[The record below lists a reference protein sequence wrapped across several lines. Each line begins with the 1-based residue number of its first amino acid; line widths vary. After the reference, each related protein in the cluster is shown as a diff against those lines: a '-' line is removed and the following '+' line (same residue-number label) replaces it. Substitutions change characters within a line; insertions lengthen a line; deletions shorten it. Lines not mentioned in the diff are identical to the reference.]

1 VTKRSRASGKR
12 SSAAADEAPKS
23 RGRNDYERAST
34 LARGGRIEDARA
46 IYTRLGAN
54 GLDPTG
60 RARIA
65 NDLGVLAAVEGD
77 LEFACQQLQSA
88 LSLDRTCAAALDNVA
103 LLEECRRQYTNRDET
118 DQAPIAAAHSAAGTQ
133 IKVAILSFLFNWPST
148 GGGIVHTVEL
158 AHFLGKAGYEVEHF
172 YASNLEW
179 GVGNVTSELPIV
191 SHPLEFTTTTW
202 HASEIQRRYREAVTE
217 FNPDYVIITDCWN
230 MKPLLAEAVRDYP
243 YLLRQQALELLCP
256 LNNLRLLPGEAGRVR
271 QCPKNHLA
279 TPEACHQCLVDRGHM
294 SGGLHQAE
302 RALAEVGTAK
312 YQDLLRRSL
321 LEAEAVLVHNPILE
335 TIYSPYATNVRVATW
350 GMDAA
355 RFPWPWPLEPPR
367 LAPIGVT
374 VLIMAGL
381 VSEYIKG
388 FHVLQE
394 ACARLWCKRSDF
406 LLVATGDPP
415 GQFNEFT
422 HFTGWLSQADLPRY
436 IRGADILVMPSI
448 AQEALSRTSVEAMGV
463 GRPVVASRIG
473 GLPYTVTDGA
483 TGLLCE
489 PGNPDD
495 LAAKI
500 ETLLDD
506 PGLRQRM
513 GDAGRKRFEAE
524 FTWEQV
530 IDRCYRPLLKARAYR

>member
-1 VTKRSRASGKR
+1 MRAS
-12 SSAAADEAPKS
+12 A
-23 RGRNDYERAST
+23 
-34 LARGGRIEDARA
+34 LARDGQINDARA

-54 GLDPTG
+54 GLEPTA
-60 RARIA
+60 RARVA

-77 LEFACQQLQSA
+77 LELARQQLQAA
-88 LSLDRTCAAALDNVA
+88 LNLDRNCAAALDNVA
-103 LLEECRRQYTNRDET
+103 LFEAYRSQPTLNTGET
-118 DQAPIAAAHSAAGTQ
+118 DRADEAVAQPVVATRM
-133 IKVAILSFLFNWPST
+133 KVAILSFLFNWPST

-158 AHFLGKAGYEVEHF
+158 AQFLGKAGYDVQHF
-172 YASNLEW
+172 YARYLDW
-179 GVGNVTSELPIV
+179 GVGNVASELPID
-191 SHPLEFTTTTW
+191 SLPLDFNAVTW
-202 HASEIQRRYREAVTE
+202 HAPEIQRRYREAVAE

-256 LNNLRLLPGEAGRVR
+256 LNNLRLLPDGPGQVR
-271 QCPKNHLA
+271 QCPKNQLA
-279 TPEACHQCLVDRGHM
+279 TPDVCLQCLAERGHM

-302 RALAEVGTAK
+302 RALAGVGTPQ
-312 YQDLLRRSL
+312 YQELLHRSL

-355 RFPWPWPLEPPR
+355 RFPWPWPVEPPR
-367 LAPIGVT
+367 LAPVGVT
-374 VLIMAGL
+374 TLIMAGL

-394 ACARLWCKRSDF
+394 AGARLWRKRRDF

-422 HFTGWLSQADLPRY
+422 HFTGWLSQADLPRF

-473 GLPYTVTDGA
+473 GLPYTVADGA

-506 PGLRQRM
+506 PDLRQRM
-513 GDAGRKRFEAE
+513 GTAGRQRFEAE

-530 IDRCYRPLLKARAYR
+530 IDRCYRPLLKARAHR